1 LVGFFQETNSLILIT
16 SANGNQGKRL
26 VPKLLA
32 SGHQVRACV
41 RTEASAGQLRAL
53 GAQEILVGDLADPAF
68 IARAMKGVTS
78 LYHIGPTL
86 HQDER
91 AMGFAMIDAA
101 RAEGVG
107 HFVFSSV
114 LHAIAS
120 DLIQHEIKR
129 DIEEHLLS
137 SGLEYTI
144 LQPANYM
151 LASRMKA
158 VFEEGVFRLAWS
170 LDKRQSMVDL
180 EDVTEV
186 VAQVLSDPQRHTG
199 ATYELVGPGRFTAYD
214 IGTVASKVTGREI
227 AVERFDVEVFVRERF
242 ENLDPAALQHMLRMN
257 LAIAAHYSNHDFVG
271 NSNVLSFLLG
281 RPATSFEEFVR
292 REYANFRQSLKTL
305 TD

>member
-1 LVGFFQETNSLILIT
+1 MILIT

-26 VPKLLA
+26 IPKLLA
-32 SGHQVRACV
+32 TGAQVRACV
-41 RTEASAGQLRAL
+41 RTEASAEHLRAL
-53 GAQEILVGDLADPAF
+53 GAQQVLVGDLADPAF
-68 IARAMKGVTS
+68 IARAMNGVAS
-78 LYHIGPTL
+78 VYHIGPTL

-91 AMGFAMIDAA
+91 AMGLAMVDAA

-129 DIEEHLLS
+129 DIEEHLLA

-151 LASRMKA
+151 LPSRMKA
-158 VFEEGVFRLAWS
+158 VFEESVFRLAWA

-180 EDVTEV
+180 DDVTDV
-186 VAQVLSDPQRHTG
+186 VARVLADRERHAA
-199 ATYELVGPGRFTAYD
+199 ATYELVGPGRFTAHD
-214 IGTVASKVTGREI
+214 IAMVASKVTGRDI
-227 AVERFDVEVFVRERF
+227 SVERFDVEVFVRERF
-242 ENLDPAALQHMLRMN
+242 GTLAPNALQHMLRMN

-271 NSNVLSFLLG
+271 NSSVLSFLLG
-281 RPATSFEEFVR
+281 RPATTFEAFVR
-292 REYANFRQSLKTL
+292 REYASFRAGGVKGY
-305 TD
+305 

>member
-1 LVGFFQETNSLILIT
+1 VILIT
-16 SANGNQGKRL
+16 TATGNQGKRL

-32 SGHQVRACV
+32 TGAQIRACV
-41 RTEASAGQLRAL
+41 RTEVSARQLCAL
-53 GAQEILVGDLADPAF
+53 GAQQVLLGDLADPAF
-68 IARAMKGVTS
+68 IAQAMKGVKS
-78 LYHIGPTL
+78 VYHIGPTL

-101 RAEGVG
+101 KAEGVG

-129 DIEEHLLS
+129 DIEEHLLC

-151 LASRMKA
+151 LPSRMKA

-170 LDKRQSMVDL
+170 LDRRQSMVDL
-180 EDVTEV
+180 DDVTDV
-186 VAQVLSDPQRHTG
+186 VAQVLTDRERHSA
-199 ATYELVGPGRFTAYD
+199 ATYELVGPGRFTAHE
-214 IGTVASKVTGREI
+214 IAAVASQVVGRQI
-227 AVERFDVEVFVRERF
+227 DVERLDVEAFVRQRF
-242 ENLDPAALQHMLRMN
+242 GNLDPQALQHMLRMN

-271 NSNVLSFLLG
+271 SPNVLSFLLG
-281 RPATSFEEFVR
+281 RPATTFEAFVH
-292 REYANFRQSLKTL
+292 REYAAFKQGN
-305 TD
+305 

>member
-1 LVGFFQETNSLILIT
+1 MILIT

-32 SGHQVRACV
+32 SGHHVRACV
-41 RTEASAGQLRAL
+41 RTEASAEQLRAL
-53 GAQEILVGDLADPAF
+53 GAQQVLVGDLADPAF
-68 IARAMKGVTS
+68 IAQAMKGVAS
-78 LYHIGPTL
+78 VYHIGPTL
-86 HQDER
+86 HHNER

-144 LQPANYM
+144 LQPGNYM
-151 LASRMKA
+151 LPSRMKA

-170 LDKRQSMVDL
+170 LDRRQSMVDL
-180 EDVTEV
+180 EDFTDV
-186 VAQVLSDPQRHTG
+186 VALVLSDRERHAA
-199 ATYELVGPGRFTAYD
+199 ATYELVGPGRFTAYE
-214 IGTVASKVTGREI
+214 IGAVASKVIGREI
-227 AVERFDVEVFVRERF
+227 RVERFDVEVFVRERF
-242 ENLDPAALQHMLRMN
+242 GNLDPEALQHMLRMN
-257 LAIAAHYSNHDFVG
+257 LAIATYYSNHDFVG
-271 NSNVLSFLLG
+271 NSSVLSFLLG
-281 RPATSFEEFVR
+281 RPATTFDEFVR
-292 REYANFRQSLKTL
+292 REYASVREDLKTL
-305 TD
+305 SD